1 MIGLELADNSA
12 AGFVGFAIDTVNIH
26 DWIIWLTW
34 GDGVR

>member
-26 DWIIWLTW
+26 DWI
-34 GDGVR
+34 V